1 MKLII
6 FRFSI
11 SLMLSQIEN
20 ISVILIIKYEG
31 TKQHN
36 DLEGATSNRVHYTSD
51 SYNKNKENMRKYGY
65 RALRKAR
72 LKIHH
77 KC

>member
-1 MKLII
+1 
-6 FRFSI
+6 
-11 SLMLSQIEN
+11 MLSQIEN
-20 ISVILIIKYEG
+20 ISVISMKGQNNTVI
-31 TKQHN
+31 
-36 DLEGATSNRVHYTSD
+36 LEGASNRVYYTSD